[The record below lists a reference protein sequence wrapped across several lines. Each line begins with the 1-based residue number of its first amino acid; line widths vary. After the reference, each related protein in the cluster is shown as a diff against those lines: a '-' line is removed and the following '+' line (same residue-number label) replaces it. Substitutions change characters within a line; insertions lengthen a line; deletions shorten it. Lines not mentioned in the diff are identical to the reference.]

1 MEMQNVMKNCPKIV
15 KQSHFL
21 RMATTNLRHHS
32 AFFVQRKFICLFYV
46 LLDLFSVWALN
57 WCPVQ
62 EIGTMQDYLNCVL
75 SKGFWPRMHFSR
87 KARVQGLTNNL
98 WSFPLPNK
106 HKLTWRGA
114 QTSHSQMCQ
123 YFHQGKPQYWI
134 WICPPSFWILWSSK
148 PPLVSISQREVPQK
162 MTSER
167 WHIVQNWYHHKS
179 RSQHRSEMG
188 DCWSENLH

>member
-1 MEMQNVMKNCPKIV
+1 MRLTQYHHRHEIKCWGLKREHMFIHGYSLEYIFYLLLLLVCSIPMISEFQILKPQKIEDFNKNLVTAFILMEMQNVMKNCPKIV

-46 LLDLFSVWALN
+46 LLDLFSVWAFN

-62 EIGTMQDYLNCVL
+62 EIGAMQDYLNCVL

-98 WSFPLPNK
+98 WLGDMSFPLPNINM
-106 HKLTWRGA
+106 REA
-114 QTSHSQMCQ
+114 QC
-123 YFHQGKPQYWI
+123 
-134 WICPPSFWILWSSK
+134 
-148 PPLVSISQREVPQK
+148 
-162 MTSER
+162 
-167 WHIVQNWYHHKS
+167 
-179 RSQHRSEMG
+179 
-188 DCWSENLH
+188 

>member
-1 MEMQNVMKNCPKIV
+1 MISKTQKIEDFNKNLVTAFILMEMQNVMKNCPKIV

-46 LLDLFSVWALN
+46 LLDLFSVWAFN

-75 SKGFWPRMHFSR
+75 SKGPLWGFWPRMHFSR

-98 WSFPLPNK
+98 WSFSLPNK

-148 PPLVSISQREVPQK
+148 LHQFQFLKERSHKTWPQK
-162 MTSER
+162 A
-167 WHIVQNWYHHKS
+167 
-179 RSQHRSEMG
+179 
-188 DCWSENLH
+188 DA